1 MITNL
6 SVHYLLN
13 INFNRFQGIAHVRKT
28 GNTNKNKMKKL
39 EIVGYKRST
48 LGTKGSKDLRLEA
61 LAPCV
66 LYGGKEQVHFAVP
79 MILFRELLYSADVY
93 EVELNIEGDIHRAI
107 LQDAQF
113 HPVNE
118 MILHVDFLE
127 IDSKKPIKIDVPVKI
142 IGNSPGVIKGGKMV
156 QKLRK
161 VSLRGLVAN
170 IPDFV
175 TADIS
180 GLDLGQT
187 VKVNKLVVE
196 GCEILNPMSNPVATI
211 DIPRALR
218 GKLTA

>member
-1 MITNL
+1 
-6 SVHYLLN
+6 
-13 INFNRFQGIAHVRKT
+13 
-28 GNTNKNKMKKL
+28 MKKL

-48 LGTKGSKDLRLEA
+48 LGTKGSKDLRTEA

-66 LYGGKEQVHFAVP
+66 LYGGKNQVHFAVP

-93 EVELNIEGDIHRAI
+93 EVELNIEGDIYRAI

-127 IDSKKPIKIDVPVKI
+127 IESDKAIKIAVPIKV

-161 VSLRGLVAN
+161 VMLRGLPAN

-196 GCEILNPMSNPVATI
+196 GCEILNTASNPVATI

-218 GKLTA
+218 GKLA

>member
-1 MITNL
+1 
-6 SVHYLLN
+6 
-13 INFNRFQGIAHVRKT
+13 
-28 GNTNKNKMKKL
+28 MKKL
-39 EIVGYKRST
+39 EIVGFKRAN
-48 LGTKGSKDLRLEA
+48 LGTKSANDLRNEA
-61 LAPCV
+61 MAPCV
-66 LYGGKEQVHFAVP
+66 LYGGSEQVHFAVP

-93 EVELNIEGDIHRAI
+93 EVELNIEGTKYRAI

-118 MILHVDFLE
+118 MIYHVDFLE
-127 IDSKKPIKIDVPVKI
+127 IQKGKAIKIAVPIKVT
-142 IGNSPGVIKGGKMV
+142 GNSPGVIKGGKMV

-161 VSLRGLVAN
+161 VTLRGQAEN

-175 TADIS
+175 TVDIS

-187 VKVNKLVVE
+187 VKVNKLAVE

-218 GKLTA
+218 GKINA

>member
-1 MITNL
+1 
-6 SVHYLLN
+6 
-13 INFNRFQGIAHVRKT
+13 
-28 GNTNKNKMKKL
+28 MKKL
-39 EIVGYKRST
+39 EIVGFKRAN
-48 LGTKGSKDLRLEA
+48 LGSKGAKDLRAEA

-93 EVELNIEGDIHRAI
+93 EVELNVEGDKYRAV

-127 IDSKKPIKIDVPVKI
+127 IIEGSPIKIAVPIKV
-142 IGNSPGVIKGGKMV
+142 IGNSPGVIKGGKMI
-156 QKLRK
+156 QKLRF
-161 VSLRGLVAN
+161 SEN

-175 TADIS
+175 TVDIS

-211 DIPRALR
+211 EIPRALR

>member
-1 MITNL
+1 MKTISISG
-6 SVHYLLN
+6 SVRQN
-13 INFNRFQGIAHVRKT
+13 
-28 GNTNKNKMKKL
+28 
-39 EIVGYKRST
+39 VGKRDA
-48 LGTKGSKDLRLEA
+48 KELRYEGRV
-61 LAPCV
+61 PCV

-93 EVELNIEGDIHRAI
+93 EVELNVEGDKYRAI

-127 IDSKKPIKIDVPVKI
+127 IVQGSPIKIAVPIKV

-161 VSLRGLVAN
+161 VMLKGLSEN

-175 TADIS
+175 TVDIS

-187 VKVNKLVVE
+187 VKVNKLSVE

-218 GKLTA
+218 GKLTT

>member
-1 MITNL
+1 
-6 SVHYLLN
+6 
-13 INFNRFQGIAHVRKT
+13 
-28 GNTNKNKMKKL
+28 MKKL
-39 EIVGYKRST
+39 EIVGYKRAN
-48 LGTKGSKDLRLEA
+48 LGTKSAKDLRSEA

-79 MILFRELLYSADVY
+79 MILFRELLYSSDVY
-93 EVELNIEGDIHRAI
+93 EVALNIEGDTYRAI

-127 IDSKKPIKIDVPVKI
+127 IVENKPIKIDVPIKI
-142 IGNSPGVIKGGKMV
+142 VGNSPGVIKGGKMI

-161 VSLRGLVAN
+161 VTLKGLAEN

-187 VKVNKLVVE
+187 VKVNKLEVT

>member
-1 MITNL
+1 
-6 SVHYLLN
+6 
-13 INFNRFQGIAHVRKT
+13 
-28 GNTNKNKMKKL
+28 MKKL
-39 EIVGYKRST
+39 EIVGYKRAN
-48 LGTKGSKDLRLEA
+48 LGSKGAKDLRTEA

-79 MILFRELLYSADVY
+79 MILFRDLLYSADVY
-93 EVELNIEGDIHRAI
+93 EVSLNIEGDVYRAI

-127 IDSKKPIKIDVPVKI
+127 IVDNKAIKIDVPIKI
-142 IGNSPGVIKGGKMV
+142 IGNSPGVIKGGKMI

-161 VSLRGLVAN
+161 VTLKGLAEN

>member
-1 MITNL
+1 
-6 SVHYLLN
+6 
-13 INFNRFQGIAHVRKT
+13 
-28 GNTNKNKMKKL
+28 MKKL
-39 EIVGYKRST
+39 EIVGFKRAN
-48 LGTKGSKDLRLEA
+48 LGSKGAKDLRTEA

-79 MILFRELLYSADVY
+79 MILFRDLLYSSDVY
-93 EVELNIEGDIHRAI
+93 EVALNIEGDLYRAI

-127 IDSKKPIKIDVPVKI
+127 IVDSKPIKIDVPIKI
-142 IGNSPGVIKGGKMV
+142 IGNSPGVIKGGKMI

-161 VSLRGLVAN
+161 VTLKGLAEN

-187 VKVNKLVVE
+187 VKVNKLDVK

-211 DIPRALR
+211 EIPRALR

>member
-1 MITNL
+1 
-6 SVHYLLN
+6 
-13 INFNRFQGIAHVRKT
+13 
-28 GNTNKNKMKKL
+28 MKKL
-39 EIVGYKRST
+39 EIVGFKRAN
-48 LGTKGSKDLRLEA
+48 LGTKSANDLRNEA

-66 LYGGKEQVHFAVP
+66 LYGGSEQVHFAVP

-93 EVELNIEGDIHRAI
+93 EVELNIEGTKYRAI

-118 MILHVDFLE
+118 MIYHVDFLE
-127 IDSKKPIKIDVPVKI
+127 IQKGKPIKIAVPIKVV
-142 IGNSPGVIKGGKMV
+142 GNSPGVIKGGKMV

-161 VSLRGLVAN
+161 VTLRGLAEN

-175 TADIS
+175 TVDIS

-187 VKVNKLVVE
+187 VKVNKLAVE

>member
-1 MITNL
+1 MKTISISGSL
-6 SVHYLLN
+6 RQSV
-13 INFNRFQGIAHVRKT
+13 G
-28 GNTNKNKMKKL
+28 
-39 EIVGYKRST
+39 KRDA
-48 LGTKGSKDLRLEA
+48 KELRYEGKV
-61 LAPCV
+61 PCV
-66 LYGGKEQVHFAVP
+66 LYGGSEQVHFAVP

-93 EVELNIEGDIHRAI
+93 EVELNIEGTKYRAI
-107 LQDAQF
+107 LQDSQF

-118 MILHVDFLE
+118 MIYHVDFLE
-127 IDSKKPIKIDVPVKI
+127 IQKGKPIKIAVPIKVT
-142 IGNSPGVIKGGKMV
+142 GNSPGVIKGGKMV

-161 VSLRGLVAN
+161 VTLRGQAEN

-175 TADIS
+175 TVDIS

-187 VKVNKLVVE
+187 VKVNKLQVE

>member
-1 MITNL
+1 
-6 SVHYLLN
+6 
-13 INFNRFQGIAHVRKT
+13 
-28 GNTNKNKMKKL
+28 MKKL
-39 EIVGYKRST
+39 EIVGFKRAN
-48 LGTKGSKDLRLEA
+48 LGTKSANDLRNEA

-66 LYGGKEQVHFAVP
+66 LYCGSEQVHFAVP

-93 EVELNIEGDIHRAI
+93 EVELNIEGTKYRAI
-107 LQDAQF
+107 LQDSQF

-118 MILHVDFLE
+118 MIYHVDFLE
-127 IDSKKPIKIDVPVKI
+127 IQKGKAIKIAVPIKVV
-142 IGNSPGVIKGGKMV
+142 GNSPGVIKGGKMV

-161 VSLRGLVAN
+161 VTLRGQAES

-175 TADIS
+175 TVDIS

-187 VKVNKLVVE
+187 VKVNKLQVE

>member
-1 MITNL
+1 M
-6 SVHYLLN
+6 
-13 INFNRFQGIAHVRKT
+13 
-28 GNTNKNKMKKL
+28 
-39 EIVGYKRST
+39 
-48 LGTKGSKDLRLEA
+48 
-61 LAPCV
+61 APCV
-66 LYGGKEQVHFAVP
+66 LYGGSEQVHFAVP

-93 EVELNIEGDIHRAI
+93 EVELNIEGTKYRAI

-118 MILHVDFLE
+118 MIYHVDFLE
-127 IDSKKPIKIDVPVKI
+127 IQKGKPIKIAVPIKVT
-142 IGNSPGVIKGGKMV
+142 GNSPGVIKGGKMV

-161 VSLRGLVAN
+161 VTLRGQAEN

-175 TADIS
+175 TVDIS

-187 VKVNKLVVE
+187 VKVNKLAVE

>member
-1 MITNL
+1 MGRSSGSRSKKHFDGQTYRTTKCHCN
-6 SVHYLLN
+6 
-13 INFNRFQGIAHVRKT
+13 NRSDTQGD
-28 GNTNKNKMKKL
+28 G
-39 EIVGYKRST
+39 G
-48 LGTKGSKDLRLEA
+48 GS
-61 LAPCV
+61 
-66 LYGGKEQVHFAVP
+66 
-79 MILFRELLYSADVY
+79 
-93 EVELNIEGDIHRAI
+93 IEGDIHRAI

-142 IGNSPGVIKGGKMV
+142 VGNSPGVIKGGKMV